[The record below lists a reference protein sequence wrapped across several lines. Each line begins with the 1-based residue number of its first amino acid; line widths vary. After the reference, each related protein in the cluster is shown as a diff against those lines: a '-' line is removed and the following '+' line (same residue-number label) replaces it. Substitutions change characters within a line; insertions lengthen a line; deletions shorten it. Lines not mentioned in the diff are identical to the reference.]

1 MGSGVSQSFHAQAAF
16 EFVRRHGVVLATA
29 KGSAPRLIE
38 AITGES
44 ISGNWWTHPRAD
56 FIYNTLAEVTDSED
70 VLVCRLL
77 RGKITLVHRRL
88 WPALVRVADQFEPAR
103 LAQVRQEHT
112 ATGRHVNRE
121 VAFPIWVPSAIQE
134 QAALLSEDQALA
146 ALGHGVASARLAAKP
161 EPPDR

>member
-1 MGSGVSQSFHAQAAF
+1 MSQTQGSSPSGGASGGSSVDQA
-16 EFVRRHGVVLATA
+16 
-29 KGSAPRLIE
+29 

-44 ISGNWWTHPRAD
+44 ISGNWWIHPRAD
-56 FIYNTLAEVTDSED
+56 SIYNILAAVTDSED

-88 WPALVRVADQFEPAR
+88 WPALVRVAGQFEPAQ

-121 VAFPIWVPSAIQE
+121 VAFPIWVPAVIQE

-146 ALGHGVASARLAAKP
+146 ALGLAA
-161 EPPDR
+161 RFVR